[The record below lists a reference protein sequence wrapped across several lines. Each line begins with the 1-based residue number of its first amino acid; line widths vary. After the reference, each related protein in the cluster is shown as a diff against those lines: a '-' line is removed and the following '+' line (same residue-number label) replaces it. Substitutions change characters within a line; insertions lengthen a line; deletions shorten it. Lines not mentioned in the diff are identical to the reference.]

1 MVGEAIS
8 LFRDDVAPGQTELR
22 LEIPVD
28 ARIPTDYIDSERLRL
43 EMYQKLSGVAAPGAG
58 EEAIAELVEEM
69 TDRYGIPPQPVAT
82 LVQVTTLR
90 RRAMASG
97 ISELIVMGNKL
108 RIVGPPLPDSVQV
121 RLARVYPKATYVAP
135 ARVALIPLPE
145 DYTDGA
151 LVTWV
156 TGALDALFPLV
167 ASVSGTA
174 D

>member
-1 MVGEAIS
+1 
-8 LFRDDVAPGQTELR
+8 
-22 LEIPVD
+22 
-28 ARIPTDYIDSERLRL
+28 
-43 EMYQKLSGVAAPGAG
+43 
-58 EEAIAELVEEM
+58 M
-69 TDRYGIPPQPVAT
+69 TDRYGTPPQPVHT

-167 ASVSGTA
+167 ATVPGGA